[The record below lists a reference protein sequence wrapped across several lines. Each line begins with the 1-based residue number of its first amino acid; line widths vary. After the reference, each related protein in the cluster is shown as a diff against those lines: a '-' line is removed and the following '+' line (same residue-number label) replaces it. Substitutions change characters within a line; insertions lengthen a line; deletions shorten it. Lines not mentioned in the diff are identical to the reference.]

1 MGSRETRNTYA
12 RIDRRLDGIG
22 CAQLFCSSLTRHNL
36 ATRCTSRTL
45 ALHLCCYR
53 AAPKTLQSDPPR
65 SWAVVLVV
73 AWAAA
78 HAAPV
83 RFSHAQVP
91 RGAIEADASVAGA
104 VVDDATFVNVVAD
117 CTPFETG

>member
-1 MGSRETRNTYA
+1 MPR
-12 RIDRRLDGIG
+12 
-22 CAQLFCSSLTRHNL
+22 
-36 ATRCTSRTL
+36 
-45 ALHLCCYR
+45 
-53 AAPKTLQSDPPR
+53 SDPPR

-73 AWAAA
+73 AWPAA

-117 CTPFETG
+117 CRTAVRKVGEEERE

>member
-1 MGSRETRNTYA
+1 MHLA
-12 RIDRRLDGIG
+12 H
-22 CAQLFCSSLTRHNL
+22 ASS
-36 ATRCTSRTL
+36 
-45 ALHLCCYR
+45 HLCCYK
-53 AAPKTLQSDPPR
+53 AAPKTLRSDPPR